1 MDRAAVV
8 CSKASLARKPP
19 ARSVRCRPGSG
30 NWPFRMISDMNI
42 REPTVSVIVVSYNT
56 RDMTLACLRS
66 VLEQTVS
73 TRFEL
78 LVLDNASSDGSAQAI
93 FNEFSSS
100 IDLVASDSN
109 LGFAAGNNFMA
120 TRAKGEYLLLLNP
133 DTLVL
138 EHAIDRLVAFARNK
152 PEAGI
157 WGGRT
162 LAGNGSLDPT
172 SCFARQ
178 SLWSLACQATG
189 LNGMFP
195 RTNFFNPEGIGG
207 WDRNGIR
214 HVDIV
219 TGCFLLIRR
228 DLWTKLGGFREI
240 FFMYGEEADLC
251 MRAQAFGS
259 RPVVTSMATIVHY
272 GGASERVRA
281 DKIVR
286 LLKSKMIL
294 IYLYFSPGRRRLGA
308 WLLSLWPVSRFFA
321 HTVLAIAGRKT
332 SIEQRDVWR
341 EVLRCKHEWAKCGII
356 QQVEGV

>member
-1 MDRAAVV
+1 MVSPV
-8 CSKASLARKPP
+8 S
-19 ARSVRCRPGSG
+19 
-30 NWPFRMISDMNI
+30 IS
-42 REPTVSVIVVSYNT
+42 EPTVSVIVVSYNT

-66 VLEQTVS
+66 VLEQTIS
-73 TRFEL
+73 TSFEL

-93 FNEFSSS
+93 SNELANSVG
-100 IDLVASDSN
+100 LVASDSN

-120 TRAKGEYLLLLNP
+120 ARAKGDYLLLLNP

-138 EHAIDRLVAFARNK
+138 ENAIDRLVAFARDN

-162 LAGNGSLDPT
+162 LAGNGALDPT

-178 SLWSLACQATG
+178 SLWSLVCQAIG

-207 WDRNGIR
+207 WDRNGTR

-259 RPVVTSMATIVHY
+259 RPVVTSVATIVHY
-272 GGASERVRA
+272 GGASERVRV

-294 IYLYFSPGRRRLGA
+294 IYLYFSPGSRRLGA
-308 WLLSLWPVSRFFA
+308 WLLSLWPVTRFSVHAF
-321 HTVLAIAGRKT
+321 LAIVGRKS

-341 EVLRCKHEWAKCGII
+341 EVLRHKREWSKSERIRQI
-356 QQVEGV
+356 EGV